1 MLTAQGIVIDDV
13 VYDCSDFTR
22 VHPGGDNVIQSFG
35 GQNCSWQFWRI
46 HSCKHLEESGTT
58 LRVGKTKGIENRFIE
73 PKKYIGLRAL
83 GDEEW

>member
-1 MLTAQGIVIDDV
+1 MIDDV

-46 HSCKHLEESGTT
+46 HGRTHLKESGTA
-58 LRVGKTKGIENRFIE
+58 LRVGKTKGIENRFKE
-73 PKKYIGLRAL
+73 PERYVRLRSFEDDGL
-83 GDEEW
+83 